1 MFTPQKILLL
11 VASVAMIS
19 GCGKK
24 DEKSGTESKS
34 GDEAKSGSTKIV
46 ASCDAREVVAAFK
59 VCNDYTGSMWT
70 VDDAKSSCEG
80 SIDAK
85 FAATACPTEGV
96 VFSCK
101 VRAGQASESIS
112 RYYDKADKAREMCG
126 VIKGTAL

>member
-24 DEKSGTESKS
+24 DEKGSESK
-34 GDEAKSGSTKIV
+34 GGGEAKSGSAKIV
-46 ASCDAREVVAAFK
+46 ASCDSREVAAAFK
-59 VCNDYTGSMWT
+59 VCNDYTGSTWT

-80 SIDAK
+80 AVEAK
-85 FAATACPTEGV
+85 FAASACPTEGV

-101 VRAGQASESIS
+101 MMAGKPVETIS
-112 RYYDKADKAREMCG
+112 RYYDKADKARESCAA
-126 VIKGTAL
+126 IKGTAL